1 MTVEN
6 LKEIEKIMRDL
17 EKLINRINSHSE
29 KDREKILG
37 MVLMELLDKVEASNG
52 YKIGVVFFALQNYVN
67 AVSGKQAS
75 EVLLSAIAH
84 SVNKIK

>member
-1 MTVEN
+1 
-6 LKEIEKIMRDL
+6 
-17 EKLINRINSHSE
+17 
-29 KDREKILG
+29 
-37 MVLMELLDKVEASNG
+37 MELLDKVEASNG